1 LTSYLLILEAEMAQF
16 FKEKA
21 NKSKQLSPKLSL
33 SVTQLDHLGAGMA
46 QHQGKVV
53 FIPGALA
60 GEQVSV
66 QLTDQ
71 KKNFAKAKLV
81 AVQTS
86 SLDRVKPL
94 CPHYQACGGCDL
106 QHVGI
111 EAQQRHKQTSLEN
124 LMLKMSGITSIDAQ
138 TLAPALTNTPW
149 HYRRRARLATFFNN
163 NDKSLKLGFRASS
176 SNEIVPIKECLV
188 LAKPLSDLI
197 APFAKLLGRLKA
209 KASLGHLE
217 LTEADN
223 GTYAVLRVTKVL
235 PNADMNAL
243 RTFAKDNGISLLL
256 QDDQGELSD
265 VLQAVDVNQDIDVV
279 QATVYQTGQ
288 GASLTASTEAVA
300 AASQSVELPEYQLAN
315 GQVNCQFTPGNFVQ
329 VNGKVNELM
338 VAQAVDWL
346 APKPGERILDLFCGV
361 GNFSLSLAKTGADVV
376 GVEGVVEM
384 VQQARENAKRNQLAN
399 LSFFHADLSADLSQ
413 EKWLG
418 KIDKLLL
425 DPARAGAFESLQWL
439 QKMQP
444 KQVVYVSCNPASL
457 ARDSS
462 VLLSQGY
469 ELKRL
474 GLIDMFPQT
483 HHIEAMALFELVK

>member
-1 LTSYLLILEAEMAQF
+1 MAQF

-46 QHQGKVV
+46 QHHGKVV

-86 SLDRVKPL
+86 SLDRVKPQ

-106 QHVGI
+106 QHLGI
-111 EAQQRHKQTSLEN
+111 EAQQTHKQTSLED
-124 LMLKMSGITSIDAQ
+124 LMLKMSGIASIDAQ
-138 TLAPALTNTPW
+138 TLAPALTDTPW

-243 RTFAKDNGISLLL
+243 RTFAKDNGIRLLL

-265 VLQAVDVNQDIDVV
+265 VLEE
-279 QATVYQTGQ
+279 GQ

>member
-46 QHQGKVV
+46 QHHGKVV

-86 SLDRVKPL
+86 SLDRVKPQ

-106 QHVGI
+106 QHLGI
-111 EAQQRHKQTSLEN
+111 EAQQTHKQTSLED
-124 LMLKMSGITSIDAQ
+124 LMLKMSGIASIDAQ
-138 TLAPALTNTPW
+138 TLAPALTDTPW

-243 RTFAKDNGISLLL
+243 RTFAKDNGIRLLL

-265 VLQAVDVNQDIDVV
+265 VLEE
-279 QATVYQTGQ
+279 GQ